1 MPIGYDG
8 DEFTFFNPDGSE
20 IKVRGWGNQ
29 FAAVFE
35 TLDGFTVVKDPAS
48 GYFHYAVLSQ
58 DGNELLPSGT
68 RVGVVSAQELSM
80 PRHLRVNPD
89 AALREARRAEDATG
103 VQPRWRVR
111 RQQRRQQRTRS
122 TPSPEGAAEDEPAA
136 AATVGTYVGLCLL
149 IQFPDVPGTISQ
161 QDVTNYCNQPGY
173 TGFGN
178 NGSVRDYFRDVSD
191 GRLTYTNHVTAY
203 YTAQNN
209 RAHYTDPNVAYG
221 TRARQLIVEALN
233 HLKAQG
239 FNFSQLTADGSGFV
253 RALNV
258 FYAGPV
264 VNNWSEGLWPHAWAL
279 AAPFVASSTRR
290 FSDYQI
296 TNIGT
301 QLTLR
306 TFCHENGHMI
316 CDFPDL
322 YDYGNESNGVGHFC
336 LMCFGASNTNPSQV
350 CAYLKNYAGWT
361 SSLRQVAPGMSYVVQ
376 AGNNDFLIHRKNQAE
391 YFIAE
396 NRAKTGR
403 DTALPDAGFAV
414 WHVDENG
421 SNNNEQMT
429 PSQHYECSLE
439 QADGQFHL
447 EKKVNGGDAQDLYG
461 ATAAPEFGPSTTPN
475 SRWWDGTAS
484 GLHFTSISGPGA
496 SMTVK
501 TQVLWQND
509 RVVLRTHAK
518 NAAFQ
523 SWAFLQG
530 DSGWLQIGAG
540 SLDGNRNIFMTLCEA
555 LANGRKVDVLV
566 SDGRIVETTIK

>member
-1 MPIGYDG
+1 MPIHYDG
-8 DEFTFFNPDGSE
+8 DEFTLFNPDGSQ
-20 IKVRGWGNQ
+20 IRVRGWGNQ

-35 TLDGFTVVKDPAS
+35 TLDGYTIVKDPAS
-48 GYFHYAVLSQ
+48 GYFHYAVLSG
-58 DGNELLPSGT
+58 DGNALLPSGT
-68 RVGVVSAQELSM
+68 RVGAVPPPQL
-80 PRHLRVNPD
+80 PIPQHLRINPD
-89 AALREARRAEDATG
+89 AARRQARAAQDATG
-103 VQPRWRVR
+103 AQPRWEVR
-111 RQQRRQQRTRS
+111 RQQRRQQRARS
-122 TPSPEGAAEDEPAA
+122 APPEAAGEDEPVA
-136 AATVGTYVGLCLL
+136 AATVGSYVGLCLL
-149 IQFPDVPGTISQ
+149 IQFPDVPGTITQ
-161 QDVTNYCNQPGY
+161 QEVTNYCNQVGY

-191 GRLTYTNHVTAY
+191 GRLTYTNHVTTY

-209 RAHYTDPNVAYG
+209 RAHYTDPNVTYG
-221 TRARQLIVEALN
+221 TRARELIVEALN
-233 HLKAQG
+233 HLKAQS
-239 FNFSQLTADGSGFV
+239 FNFDQLTADGSGFV

-264 VNNWSEGLWPHAWAL
+264 VNNWSEGLWPHSSAL
-279 AAPFVASSTRR
+279 ATPFVASPTRR

-322 YDYGNESNGVGHFC
+322 YDYGDQSNGVGHFC
-336 LMCFGASNTNPSQV
+336 LMCFGGSNTNPTQV

-361 SSLRQVAPGMSYVVQ
+361 SSLRQIAPGMSYTVA
-376 AGNNDFLIHRKNQAE
+376 AGTNDFLIQRKNQTE
-391 YFIAE
+391 YFIVE
-396 NRAKTGR
+396 NRAQTAR
-403 DTALPDAGFAV
+403 DAALPDAGLAI

-447 EKKVNGGDAQDLYG
+447 ETKANAGDANDLFG
-461 ATAAPEFGPSTTPN
+461 ATAAPLFGPATTPN
-475 SRWWDGTAS
+475 SNWWDGGAS
-484 GLHFTSISGPGA
+484 GLTFTSISAPGA
-496 SMTVK
+496 SMIVK

-518 NAAFQ
+518 NMAFQ

-530 DSGWLQIGAG
+530 DSAWLQIGAA
-540 SLDGNRNIFMTLCEA
+540 STDGNRNIFMTLCEA

-566 SDGRIVETTIK
+566 SDGRIVEVTLK